1 MRVNEGLFGFT
12 ISITHNSVFLPHNS
26 KYVSLMKKKKTL
38 LRFVFSFCFYY
49 SILWFLSNKLWKLK
63 TYFRCFW
70 FPKLSF
76 QWHFHNLTHIP
87 SCNVWQTDF
96 FFLFGETQPQC
107 LTNSLIFFF
116 FFFWG
121 KTEPQLL
128 KLKTGFELR
137 CQIGGLGNWGILSDK
152 WWVMKIE
159 QWKLSDDKLQTKR
172 ALTFYT
178 PRVFKNF
185 LSLCHVVVFYW
196 VNKIRVTNLRGT

>member
-12 ISITHNSVFLPHNS
+12 ISITHNSVFFPHNS

-87 SCNVWQTDF
+87 SCNVWQTDW
-96 FFLFGETQPQC
+96 
-107 LTNSLIFFF
+107 FFF
-116 FFFWG
+116 FFFLVKPSCNFWNWKMG
-121 KTEPQLL
+121 D
-128 KLKTGFELR
+128 ELG
-137 CQIGGLGNWGILSDK
+137 CQTGGLGNLGILSD
-152 WWVMKIE
+152 E
-159 QWKLSDDKLQTKR
+159 
-172 ALTFYT
+172 
-178 PRVFKNF
+178 
-185 LSLCHVVVFYW
+185 
-196 VNKIRVTNLRGT
+196 